1 MFSPDDLEKPAKF
14 DMELFKPLVR
24 EYPSLNSFEELVFQ
38 QLKTH
43 YELINSIVASGRDIY
58 ASTLVINGAIVR
70 SLNEYRGALWAIG
83 NGNPHVFSNCLR
95 SHCETLA
102 LVHYCTLHPDYIRAA
117 TIGARKHPK
126 KELQIVRISK
136 MVDELEK
143 VHKGISLDY
152 SELCERVHPNPASL
166 YASIQP
172 ISGND
177 KELVVCISS
186 RSIVTEETAKRYLD
200 MLTIW
205 TSWIFEEL
213 IQLSEIFK

>member
-14 DMELFKPLVR
+14 DMELFKPIIK
-24 EYPSLNSFEELVFQ
+24 EYPSLSSFEGLVFQ

-43 YELINSIVASGRDIY
+43 YELINSLVVSGRDIY
-58 ASTLVINGAIVR
+58 PSTLLINGAVVR

-83 NGNPHVFSNCLR
+83 NGNPHVFFNCLR

-102 LVHYCTLHPDYIRAA
+102 LIHYCTLHPDYVGAA
-117 TIGARKHPK
+117 TVGALKHPE

-136 MVDELEK
+136 MVGELEK

-152 SELCERVHPNPASL
+152 GQLCELVHPNPKSL

-172 ISGND
+172 IETKD
-177 KELVVCISS
+177 KKMVVLITS
-186 RSIVTEETAKRYLD
+186 RSSVTDETAKRYLD

-213 IQLSEIFK
+213 VQLYKIFK